1 MCELLLAPLTV
12 ATSLDVSLNEATG
25 STEVT
30 GPLPPVLELKQKT
43 PKRNRCTVCRKKVG
57 LTGKWVGGGVED
69 NWVGGRVAEN
79 WVGGRLAENWV
90 GGGVEEKWVGG
101 GVKERGCMSRAV
113 FHLNSCKILPFKCWI
128 CGVSTV
134 ELEVKTCVQKCV
146 LSSKNFLLQKPDL
159 CIPAPTMKLLLYL
172 KVLR

>member
-1 MCELLLAPLTV
+1 ME
-12 ATSLDVSLNEATG
+12 E
-25 STEVT
+25 
-30 GPLPPVLELKQKT
+30 
-43 PKRNRCTVCRKKVG
+43 
-57 LTGKWVGGGVED
+57 KWVGGGVEEK
-69 NWVGGRVAEN
+69 WVGGGVE
-79 WVGGRLAENWV
+79 EKWV

-113 FHLNSCKILPFKCWI
+113 FHLNSCEILPFKCCI